1 MTAGAGAG
9 QAAGD
14 PADPE
19 SAVSGPSSLGP
30 AGSLAPYIDHTLLRP
45 EAPAAAMERLVAE
58 AAEHGFASVCL
69 PPVHVAA
76 AARALAGSAVR
87 TGTVIAFPF
96 GYVQPEIRIAES
108 RRAIQDGALEL
119 DTVMNLSWFAGGED
133 QRVLDDLAAWVQ
145 AARAERSGLTL
156 KVILETALHTPDQKI
171 RAARLAVAAGADF
184 VKTSTGFYPPQS
196 LAPPVD
202 PAAARA
208 AAVEDIALL
217 VRTVGP
223 AVGVK
228 ASGGIRDAATARALI
243 AAGAR
248 RLGTSSG
255 LAIIGAG
262 RS

>member
-1 MTAGAGAG
+1 VTAGAGPGLGARP
-9 QAAGD
+9 AAPVPPGLD
-14 PADPE
+14 P
-19 SAVSGPSSLGP
+19 P
-30 AGSLAPYIDHTLLRP
+30 ASLAPYIDHTLLRP
-45 EAPAAAMERLVAE
+45 EAPASAMERLVAE

-76 AARALAGSAVR
+76 AARALAGTAVR

-96 GYVQPEIRIAES
+96 GYAHPEIRIAES
-108 RRAIQDGALEL
+108 RRAIQDGAQEL

-133 QRVLDDLAAWVQ
+133 QRVLDDLAAWIQ
-145 AARAERSGLTL
+145 AARAERSSLTL
-156 KVILETALHTPDQKI
+156 KVILETALLTPDQKV

-184 VKTSTGFYPPQS
+184 VKTSTGFYLPGPPV
-196 LAPPVD
+196 PVD

-208 AAVEDIALL
+208 AAVEDVALL
-217 VRTVGP
+217 VCTVGP

-255 LAIIGAG
+255 LAIIGKG
-262 RS
+262 RT